1 MITILKSF
9 VFLERG
15 NEENLR
21 EEFAK
26 TCFETL
32 LEFSLLDGLN
42 VKGAIATPETIIPNE
57 ELTGH
62 LAVTA
67 LLFRF
72 QDVIKQYV
80 EDERRAGNCPLAR

>member
-1 MITILKSF
+1 M
-9 VFLERG
+9 
-15 NEENLR
+15 R

-26 TCFETL
+26 ACLETM

-42 VKGAIATPETIIPNE
+42 TKESIASTIENIGPSE

-67 LLFRF
+67 ILFRF
-72 QDVIKQYV
+72 EDVIKQYV
-80 EDERRAGNCPLAR
+80 QDEMRSRQCPLAR